1 MKAIE
6 DDAASVHDPSHP
18 GLIGHF
24 TGFWKI
30 LRETLDEFIDDK
42 VMKESAALAYYS
54 IFSLA
59 PLLLVAVA
67 IAGIVFGEQAANGV
81 LDDQLRSAMGGN
93 AAAAIQDMVLH
104 TRKPSD
110 NIIAST
116 MGIVLLIVGAGGV
129 FGQLQEA
136 LNTVWGIA
144 PKPGRGLR
152 RMIRDRFM
160 SFSMVLGTGFLL
172 LTSLILTTFLQNAND
187 TISRILPLHPLVWS
201 ALGGVISFVVISSL
215 FAAIFKV
222 LPDAEIMWRD
232 VTFGAITTAVLFVA
246 GKYALGWYLGREA
259 TSSSYGSAGSL
270 VVILLWIYYSSTILL
285 FGAEFTQVHARMRG
299 RDIVPSRG
307 AINVASARG

>member
-1 MKAIE
+1 MKNISQAI
-6 DDAASVHDPSHP
+6 APVHDPSHP
-18 GLIGHF
+18 GIIGHF
-24 TGFWKI
+24 TGYWKI
-30 LRETLDEFIDDK
+30 LKETFGEFIEDK

-67 IAGIVFGEQAANGV
+67 IAGAVYGEKAASGV
-81 LDDQLRSAMGGN
+81 LEDQLRSAMGEN

-104 TRKPSD
+104 TRKPAD
-110 NIIAST
+110 NIMAST
-116 MGIVLLIVGAGGV
+116 MGIVLLILGAGGV

-144 PKPGRGLR
+144 PKPDRGLKG
-152 RMIRDRFM
+152 MIRDRFM

-172 LTSLILTTFLQNAND
+172 LISLILTTVLQAAND
-187 TISRILPLHPLVWS
+187 TISIVLPLHPWVWS
-201 ALGGVISFVVISSL
+201 TLGSVLSFLIISAL

-222 LPDAEIMWRD
+222 LPDAEIRWRD
-232 VTFGAITTAVLFVA
+232 VTFGAITTAALFVA

-259 TSSSYGSAGSL
+259 TSSSYGSAASL
-270 VVILLWIYYSSTILL
+270 IVILLWIYYSSTILL

-299 RDIVPSRG
+299 RDIKPSPGAIDVSRSRG
-307 AINVASARG
+307 